1 MNILICI
8 SHVPDTTTKVKF
20 TADGSSLDS
29 NGVTFVI
36 NPYDEFCLARAMELK
51 EQGIVPSEPKIL
63 CVGGPEVEATIRKAL
78 GVGGTGG
85 VRIDAPAQDAYSVA
99 VQIAE
104 YVKKNPQDIIMM
116 GKESIDNNGSEV
128 PAMVAELLDLPFVS
142 FATHLDIKDGKAI
155 VSREIDGGE
164 EVIEV
169 APPFVLSAQKG
180 LAEWR
185 IPNMRGIMQARSKPL
200 EVVAGTAAEA
210 ATKVEQYALPPA
222 KGGMVTIAPDKME
235 ELVKVLVEKGAL

>member
-1 MNILICI
+1 MNLLICI

-20 TADGSSLDS
+20 SADGSALDA

-36 NPYDEFCLARAMELK
+36 NPYDEFCLSRAMELK
-51 EQGIVPSEPKIL
+51 EQGVVPAEPKIL

-85 VRIDAPAQDAYSVA
+85 VRIDAPAQDAYAVA
-99 VQIAE
+99 VQIAN
-104 YVKKNPQDIIMM
+104 YIKANPQDIIMM

-142 FATHLDIKDGKAI
+142 FATKLEIQGGKAI

-169 APPFVLSAQKG
+169 TPPFVLSAQKG

-185 IPNMRGIMQARSKPL
+185 IPNMRGIMQARTKPL
-200 EVVAGTAAEA
+200 EVVPAAAVEA
-210 ATKVEQYALPPA
+210 ATKVETYTLPAA
-222 KGGMVTIAPDKME
+222 KTGMVTIAPDKVD